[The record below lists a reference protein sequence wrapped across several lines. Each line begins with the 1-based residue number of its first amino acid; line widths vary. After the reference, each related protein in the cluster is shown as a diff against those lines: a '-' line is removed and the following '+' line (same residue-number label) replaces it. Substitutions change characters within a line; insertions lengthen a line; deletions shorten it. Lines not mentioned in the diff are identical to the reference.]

1 MTYSKIERSFW
12 ETDEARELT
21 PEEKYF
27 WMYLQTNANVNTLGC
42 YAFRMRK
49 AVDETG
55 YNKDT
60 LEKLLDIMVQRGM
73 ILYDAATREVFLL
86 HWGKTNWNRQTATLR
101 AIKAD
106 LKEIRSE
113 MIKFK
118 INTQLEKS
126 GIFTKESENDKISGE
141 NDKAENAEISAKT
154 AHKRDDSEQTG
165 TNGNKRS
172 GEGEGEG
179 KGEKK
184 KEKEKILK
192 SDSEAFAAF
201 WEAYPNKK
209 NKAVAVKRWD
219 SLRVTAGLYEK
230 IMAGLAKAKHS
241 MEWAERGGKYIPYPS
256 TWLNAEGWEN
266 EYRPQRAERAEPVRE
281 NAALAGR
288 RSLVG
293 S

>member
-60 LEKLLDIMVQRGM
+60 LEKLLDIMIQRGM
-73 ILYDAATREVFLL
+73 ILYDATTREIFLL

-101 AIKAD
+101 AMKAD

-126 GIFTKESENDKISGE
+126 GIFTKEGENDKVSEE

-154 AHKRDDSEQTG
+154 ANKENNSEQMG
-165 TNGNKRS
+165 TIGNNQGGEGE

-179 KGEKK
+179 KKK
-184 KEKEKILK
+184 KEKRSKCVFTPPTLEEVQAYCKERGNRIDPQYFLDYYTSTGWMRGKVKLK
-192 SDSEAFAAF
+192 DWKAAVRT
-201 WEAYPNKK
+201 WERQDAKWQGQTDDRQQGTSAPGAAAAAK
-209 NKAVAVKRWD
+209 NKA
-219 SLRVTAGLYEK
+219 L
-230 IMAGLAKAKHS
+230 M
-241 MEWAERGGKYIPYPS
+241 
-256 TWLNAEGWEN
+256 N
-266 EYRPQRAERAEPVRE
+266 
-281 NAALAGR
+281 R
-288 RSLVG
+288 RDLVG
-293 S
+293 G